1 MIRAA
6 LNWLLLCWF
15 DHEIDRINARIDA
28 DQAAVDDWPKHRG
41 AWLAEVSR
49 LRDARDQVTGRG
61 SRVSYQFTGGRAK
74 T

>member
-6 LNWLLLCWF
+6 LNWLRLCWI
-15 DHEIDRINARIDA
+15 DHEIERIEARIDD
-28 DQAAVDDWPKHRG
+28 DQKAVDDWPKHRG

-61 SRVSYQFTGGRAK
+61 DRVNYSFGRRARQ
-74 T
+74 